1 MVAVTRLDKQLMY
14 LNPDH
19 IICIEET
26 PDTVITLFNGNRYIV
41 IDRASAIISRV
52 VAFRARISRRA
63 ASHAAKKYLGRV
75 RASQFHRSHALQDE
89 AFTDNQGKQNHI
101 PLHIRDY

>member
-1 MVAVTRLDKQLMY
+1 MIVVTRLDKQQMY

-41 IDRASAIISRV
+41 VDRASTIISRIV
-52 VAFRARISRRA
+52 SFRARVSRRA
-63 ASHAAKKYLGRV
+63 SAPAVRRYLGRSPAHRFDRPNDLPANV
-75 RASQFHRSHALQDE
+75 SADFPGEMNHTPFHS
-89 AFTDNQGKQNHI
+89 
-101 PLHIRDY
+101 RDY

>member
-1 MVAVTRLDKQLMY
+1 MIAVTRLDKQRMY

-41 IDRASAIISRV
+41 IDRASTIISRI
-52 VAFRARISRRA
+52 VAFRAKISRRA
-63 ASHAAKKYLGRV
+63 AVPAARRYLGRPL
-75 RASQFHRSHALQDE
+75 AHRLDWSKDLQDDASSDSPGE
-89 AFTDNQGKQNHI
+89 RNHT
-101 PLHIRDY
+101 PFHSRDY

>member
-1 MVAVTRLDKQLMY
+1 MIAVTRLDKQRMY

-19 IICIEET
+19 IIYIEET

-41 IDRASAIISRV
+41 VDRASTIISRI

-63 ASHAAKKYLGRV
+63 AVPAARRYLGRS
-75 RASQFHRSHALQDE
+75 APHQLDRSRNLQDDAAPASPGE
-89 AFTDNQGKQNHI
+89 CNRTPFHS
-101 PLHIRDY
+101 RDY